1 MAWIFSVAFLPFPSQ
16 LLGSGRNERP
26 EVVLYIATLTLSS
39 ASLSAIRWHLRR
51 HDEVA
56 GRETPASPAT
66 PEVGDPIGATFALFV
81 VALLIAAAVPGVG
94 AWALLV
100 LLLQWPLGWAI
111 RRARWNVDG
120 YGAASSTQGVDTGGG
135 PRADAPDE
143 ELR

>member
-1 MAWIFSVAFLPFPSQ
+1 VQTDRGFDRIVN
-16 LLGSGRNERP
+16 LGD
-26 EVVLYIATLTLSS
+26 T
-39 ASLSAIRWHLRR
+39 
-51 HDEVA
+51 
-56 GRETPASPAT
+56 ASPAT

-135 PRADAPDE
+135 PRADAPHE